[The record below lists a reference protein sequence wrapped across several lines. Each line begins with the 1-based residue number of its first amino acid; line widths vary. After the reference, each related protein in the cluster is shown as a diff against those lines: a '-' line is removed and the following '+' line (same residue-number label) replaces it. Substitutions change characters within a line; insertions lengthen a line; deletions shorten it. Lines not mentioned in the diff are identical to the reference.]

1 MKITQLYNF
10 FGVSI
15 SYFHQVKLNNKVKYD
30 LMLSFDENPKI
41 SILKY
46 IDYTKSILD
55 QMEKILHDFED
66 GEYGKMLYTNKILN
80 HTNFNAI
87 YDDEVSVVFEIRCEL
102 RDYLKIRLL
111 QLRKWGKIIDIYN
124 AR

>member
-1 MKITQLYNF
+1 MSQLYKF

-15 SYFHQVKLNNKVKYD
+15 SYFHQVKTNNKEKYD
-30 LMLSFDENPKI
+30 LMLSFDENPKM

-46 IDYTKSILD
+46 IDYVKSVLD
-55 QMEKILHDFED
+55 QMEMVLHDFED
-66 GEYGKMLYTNKILN
+66 GEYGKMLYKHKILN

-87 YDDEVSVVFEIRCEL
+87 YDDEVSVIFAIRDEL
-102 RDYLKIRLL
+102 RDYLKINLL
-111 QLRKWGKIIDIYN
+111 QLRKWEKIIDIYN